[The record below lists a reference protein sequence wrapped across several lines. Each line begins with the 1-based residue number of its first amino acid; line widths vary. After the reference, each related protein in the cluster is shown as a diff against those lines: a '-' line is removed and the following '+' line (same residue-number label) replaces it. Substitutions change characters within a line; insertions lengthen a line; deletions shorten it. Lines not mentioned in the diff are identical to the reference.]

1 MNKKQ
6 STPPKKRGATVAA
19 VLCFVAA
26 IAIAG
31 TYTLGNSREARQK
44 EEIARTEENAAKEKS
59 TGDAEERARATDGLV
74 IQDSS
79 DTGGAGEGGTLEKTP
94 GMDILQ
100 RWIPEAFLYL
110 LRQEPE
116 TPFLLF
122 SFHQE
127 GVICYAK
134 ANKKQAEK
142 LEHDILRTYFSAYE
156 PQEEI
161 LHDIR
166 FRYYADTGSRFLGC
180 YQHEGVWVASYSKRL
195 LEQVVR
201 KQLLPQEQSDG
212 DELSPFFRQFDRNA
226 TANLLFPSDGWQIQ
240 VARHDTILWKYNLPW
255 VCTDLFPSEGNIC
268 GFCSFPYAV
277 PNDSLYEAM
286 GDSLAIQLEALFPR
300 LHVTPQTSQDSSEVY
315 FTFCSPL

>member
-1 MNKKQ
+1 MRRLKEDIGIIVL
-6 STPPKKRGATVAA
+6 SLLIAA
-19 VLCFVAA
+19 VSASYFLGFLQREKEAETQDLYYLLPTQPKSVLA
-26 IAIAG
+26 INQPTAFAH
-31 TYTLGNSREARQK
+31 L
-44 EEIARTEENAAKEKS
+44 
-59 TGDAEERARATDGLV
+59 L
-74 IQDSS
+74 
-79 DTGGAGEGGTLEKTP
+79 LEKTP

-122 SFHQE
+122 SFHPE

-201 KQLLPQEQSDG
+201 KQLLPQEQADE

>member
-1 MNKKQ
+1 MRRLKEDIGIIVL
-6 STPPKKRGATVAA
+6 SLLIAA
-19 VLCFVAA
+19 VSANYFLGFLQREKEAETQDLYYLLPTQPKSVLAINQPTAFVH
-26 IAIAG
+26 
-31 TYTLGNSREARQK
+31 L
-44 EEIARTEENAAKEKS
+44 
-59 TGDAEERARATDGLV
+59 L
-74 IQDSS
+74 
-79 DTGGAGEGGTLEKTP
+79 LEKTP

-142 LEHDILRTYFSAYE
+142 LEHDILRSYFSAYE
-156 PQEEI
+156 PQEET

-201 KQLLPQEQSDG
+201 KQLLPQEQSD
-212 DELSPFFRQFDRNA
+212 EESLSPFFRQFDRNA

>member
-1 MNKKQ
+1 MGESINAAEIKKILEDNEERLRRYV
-6 STPPKKRGATVAA
+6 SLLVKANELARLTGPSDEETLWRAHVADCASAVPLLPERGA
-19 VLCFVAA
+19 
-26 IAIAG
+26 
-31 TYTLGNSREARQK
+31 
-44 EEIARTEENAAKEKS
+44 
-59 TGDAEERARATDGLV
+59 V
-74 IQDSS
+74 IDVG
-79 DTGGAGEGGTLEKTP
+79 TGGGLPGIVWAVCRPGLRVTLLDSITRKCALVDKIAAAMGLANVSVVCSRSE
-94 GMDILQ
+94 D
-100 RWIPEAFLYL
+100 
-110 LRQEPE
+110 
-116 TPFLLF
+116 
-122 SFHQE
+122 
-127 GVICYAK
+127 YA
-134 ANKKQAEK
+134 KKQAEK

-180 YQHEGVWVASYSKRL
+180 YQYEGVWVASYSKRL

-201 KQLLPQEQSDG
+201 KQLLPQEQADE

>member
-1 MNKKQ
+1 MRRLKEDIGIIVL
-6 STPPKKRGATVAA
+6 SLLIAA
-19 VLCFVAA
+19 VSASYFLGFLQREKEAETQDLYYLLPSQPKSVLA
-26 IAIAG
+26 INQLTAFAH
-31 TYTLGNSREARQK
+31 L
-44 EEIARTEENAAKEKS
+44 
-59 TGDAEERARATDGLV
+59 L
-74 IQDSS
+74 
-79 DTGGAGEGGTLEKTP
+79 LEKTP

-201 KQLLPQEQSDG
+201 KQLLPQEQSDEDG
-212 DELSPFFRQFDRNA
+212 LSPFFRQFDRNA

-255 VCTDLFPSEGNIC
+255 VSTDLFPSEGNIC

>member
-1 MNKKQ
+1 MRRLKEDIGIIVL
-6 STPPKKRGATVAA
+6 SLLIAA
-19 VLCFVAA
+19 VSASYFLGFLQREKEAETQDLYYLLPSQPKSVLA
-26 IAIAG
+26 INQPTAFAH
-31 TYTLGNSREARQK
+31 L
-44 EEIARTEENAAKEKS
+44 
-59 TGDAEERARATDGLV
+59 L
-74 IQDSS
+74 
-79 DTGGAGEGGTLEKTP
+79 LEKTP
-94 GMDILQ
+94 GVDILQ
-100 RWIPEAFLYL
+100 RWIPEAFLYF

-142 LEHDILRTYFSAYE
+142 LEHDILRSYFSAYE
-156 PQEEI
+156 PQEET

-201 KQLLPQEQSDG
+201 KQLLPQEQT
-212 DELSPFFRQFDRNA
+212 DEDSLSPFFRQFDRNA

>member
-1 MNKKQ
+1 MRRLKEDI
-6 STPPKKRGATVAA
+6 GIIVLALLIAA
-19 VLCFVAA
+19 VSASYFLGFLQREKEAETQDLYYLLPTQPKSVLA
-26 IAIAG
+26 INQPTAFAH
-31 TYTLGNSREARQK
+31 L
-44 EEIARTEENAAKEKS
+44 
-59 TGDAEERARATDGLV
+59 L
-74 IQDSS
+74 
-79 DTGGAGEGGTLEKTP
+79 LEKTP
-94 GMDILQ
+94 GVDILQ
-100 RWIPEAFLYL
+100 RWIPEAFLYF

-142 LEHDILRTYFSAYE
+142 LEHDILRSYFSAYE
-156 PQEEI
+156 PQEET

-201 KQLLPQEQSDG
+201 KQLLPQEQT
-212 DELSPFFRQFDRNA
+212 DEDSLSPFFRQFDRNA

>member
-1 MNKKQ
+1 MRRLKEDIGIIVL
-6 STPPKKRGATVAA
+6 SLLIAA
-19 VLCFVAA
+19 VSASYFLGFLQREKEAETQDLYYLLPTQPKSVLA
-26 IAIAG
+26 INQPTAFAH
-31 TYTLGNSREARQK
+31 L
-44 EEIARTEENAAKEKS
+44 
-59 TGDAEERARATDGLV
+59 L
-74 IQDSS
+74 
-79 DTGGAGEGGTLEKTP
+79 LEKTP

-110 LRQEPE
+110 LRQEPK

-201 KQLLPQEQSDG
+201 KQLLPQEQSDE

-255 VCTDLFPSEGNIC
+255 VSTDLFPSEGNIC

>member
-1 MNKKQ
+1 MRRLKEDIGIIVL
-6 STPPKKRGATVAA
+6 SLLIAA
-19 VLCFVAA
+19 VSASYFLGFLQREKEAETQDLYYLLPTQPKSVLA
-26 IAIAG
+26 INQPTAFAH
-31 TYTLGNSREARQK
+31 L
-44 EEIARTEENAAKEKS
+44 
-59 TGDAEERARATDGLV
+59 L
-74 IQDSS
+74 
-79 DTGGAGEGGTLEKTP
+79 LEKTP
-94 GMDILQ
+94 GVDILQ
-100 RWIPEAFLYL
+100 RWIPEAFLYF

-142 LEHDILRTYFSAYE
+142 LEHDILRSYFSAYE
-156 PQEEI
+156 PQEET

-201 KQLLPQEQSDG
+201 KQLLPQEQSDE
-212 DELSPFFRQFDRNA
+212 DSLSPFFRQFDRNA

-286 GDSLAIQLEALFPR
+286 GDSLAIQLEAIFPR

>member
-1 MNKKQ
+1 MRRLKEDIGIIVL
-6 STPPKKRGATVAA
+6 SLLIAA
-19 VLCFVAA
+19 VSASYFLGFLQREKEAETQDLYYLLPTQPKSVLA
-26 IAIAG
+26 INQPTAFAH
-31 TYTLGNSREARQK
+31 L
-44 EEIARTEENAAKEKS
+44 
-59 TGDAEERARATDGLV
+59 L
-74 IQDSS
+74 
-79 DTGGAGEGGTLEKTP
+79 LEKTP
-94 GMDILQ
+94 GVDILQ

-201 KQLLPQEQSDG
+201 KQLLPQEQSDE

>member
-1 MNKKQ
+1 MRRLKEDIGIIVL
-6 STPPKKRGATVAA
+6 SLLIAA
-19 VLCFVAA
+19 VSASYFLGFLQREKEAETQDLYYLLPSQPKSVLAINQPTAFVH
-26 IAIAG
+26 
-31 TYTLGNSREARQK
+31 L
-44 EEIARTEENAAKEKS
+44 
-59 TGDAEERARATDGLV
+59 L
-74 IQDSS
+74 
-79 DTGGAGEGGTLEKTP
+79 LEKTP

-142 LEHDILRTYFSAYE
+142 LEHDILRSYFSAYE
-156 PQEEI
+156 PQEET

-201 KQLLPQEQSDG
+201 KQLLPQEQSDE
-212 DELSPFFRQFDRNA
+212 DSLSPFFRQFDRNA

-255 VCTDLFPSEGNIC
+255 VSTDLFPSEGNIC

>member
-1 MNKKQ
+1 MRRLKEDIGIIVL
-6 STPPKKRGATVAA
+6 SLLIAA
-19 VLCFVAA
+19 VSASYFLGFLQREKEAETQDLYYLLPTQPKSVLA
-26 IAIAG
+26 INQPTAFAH
-31 TYTLGNSREARQK
+31 L
-44 EEIARTEENAAKEKS
+44 
-59 TGDAEERARATDGLV
+59 L
-74 IQDSS
+74 
-79 DTGGAGEGGTLEKTP
+79 LEKTP
-94 GMDILQ
+94 GVDILQ

-110 LRQEPE
+110 LRQEPK

-156 PQEEI
+156 PQEET

-201 KQLLPQEQSDG
+201 KQLLPQEQSDE
-212 DELSPFFRQFDRNA
+212 DSLSPFFRQFDRNA

>member
-1 MNKKQ
+1 MRRLKEDIGIIVL
-6 STPPKKRGATVAA
+6 SLLIAA
-19 VLCFVAA
+19 VSASYFLGFLQREKEAETQDLYYLLPTQPKSVLA
-26 IAIAG
+26 INQPTAFAH
-31 TYTLGNSREARQK
+31 L
-44 EEIARTEENAAKEKS
+44 
-59 TGDAEERARATDGLV
+59 L
-74 IQDSS
+74 
-79 DTGGAGEGGTLEKTP
+79 LEKTP
-94 GMDILQ
+94 GVDILQ
-100 RWIPEAFLYL
+100 RWIPEAFLYF

-142 LEHDILRTYFSAYE
+142 LEHDILRSYFSAYE
-156 PQEEI
+156 PQEET

-201 KQLLPQEQSDG
+201 KQLLPQEQSDE
-212 DELSPFFRQFDRNA
+212 DSLSPFFRQFDRNA

>member
-1 MNKKQ
+1 MRRLKEDIGIIVL
-6 STPPKKRGATVAA
+6 SLLIAA
-19 VLCFVAA
+19 VSASYFLGFLQREKEAETQDLYYLLPSQPKSVLA
-26 IAIAG
+26 INQPTAFAH
-31 TYTLGNSREARQK
+31 L
-44 EEIARTEENAAKEKS
+44 
-59 TGDAEERARATDGLV
+59 L
-74 IQDSS
+74 
-79 DTGGAGEGGTLEKTP
+79 LEKTP

-142 LEHDILRTYFSAYE
+142 LEHDILRSYFSAYE
-156 PQEEI
+156 PQEET

-201 KQLLPQEQSDG
+201 KQLLPQEQSDE
-212 DELSPFFRQFDRNA
+212 DSLSPFFRQFDRNA

-255 VCTDLFPSEGNIC
+255 VSTDLFPSEGNIC

>member
-1 MNKKQ
+1 MRRLKEDIGIIVL
-6 STPPKKRGATVAA
+6 SLLIAA
-19 VLCFVAA
+19 VSASYFLGFLQREKEAETQDLYYLLPSQPKSVLA
-26 IAIAG
+26 INQPTAFAH
-31 TYTLGNSREARQK
+31 LF
-44 EEIARTEENAAKEKS
+44 
-59 TGDAEERARATDGLV
+59 
-74 IQDSS
+74 
-79 DTGGAGEGGTLEKTP
+79 LEKTP
-94 GMDILQ
+94 GVDILQ

-142 LEHDILRTYFSAYE
+142 LEHDILRSYFSAYE
-156 PQEEI
+156 PQEET

-201 KQLLPQEQSDG
+201 KQLLPQEQSDE

>member
-1 MNKKQ
+1 MRRLKEDIGIIVL
-6 STPPKKRGATVAA
+6 SLLIAA
-19 VLCFVAA
+19 VSASYFLGFLQREKEAETQDLYYLLPTQPKSVLA
-26 IAIAG
+26 INQPTAFAH
-31 TYTLGNSREARQK
+31 L
-44 EEIARTEENAAKEKS
+44 
-59 TGDAEERARATDGLV
+59 L
-74 IQDSS
+74 
-79 DTGGAGEGGTLEKTP
+79 LEKTP

-201 KQLLPQEQSDG
+201 KQLLPQEQTDE

-255 VCTDLFPSEGNIC
+255 VSTDLFPSEGNIC

>member
-1 MNKKQ
+1 MRRLKEDIGIIVL
-6 STPPKKRGATVAA
+6 SLLIAA
-19 VLCFVAA
+19 VSASYFLGFLQREKEAETQDLYYLLPSQPKSVLAINQPTAFVH
-26 IAIAG
+26 
-31 TYTLGNSREARQK
+31 L
-44 EEIARTEENAAKEKS
+44 
-59 TGDAEERARATDGLV
+59 L
-74 IQDSS
+74 
-79 DTGGAGEGGTLEKTP
+79 LEKTP

-201 KQLLPQEQSDG
+201 KQLLPQEQSDE

-255 VCTDLFPSEGNIC
+255 VSTDLFPSEGNIC

>member
-1 MNKKQ
+1 MRRLKEDIGIIVL
-6 STPPKKRGATVAA
+6 SLLIAA
-19 VLCFVAA
+19 VSASYFLGFLQREKEAETQDLYYLLPTQPKSVLA
-26 IAIAG
+26 INQPTAFAH
-31 TYTLGNSREARQK
+31 L
-44 EEIARTEENAAKEKS
+44 
-59 TGDAEERARATDGLV
+59 L
-74 IQDSS
+74 
-79 DTGGAGEGGTLEKTP
+79 LEKTP
-94 GMDILQ
+94 GVDILQ

-116 TPFLLF
+116 TSFLLF
-122 SFHQE
+122 SFHPE
-127 GVICYAK
+127 GVICYVK

-180 YQHEGVWVASYSKRL
+180 YQYEGVWVASYSKRL

-201 KQLLPQEQSDG
+201 KQLLPQEQSDE

-255 VCTDLFPSEGNIC
+255 VSTDLFPSEGNIC

>member
-1 MNKKQ
+1 MRRLKEDIGIIVL
-6 STPPKKRGATVAA
+6 SLLIAA
-19 VLCFVAA
+19 VSASYFLGFLQREKEAETQDLYYLLPTQPKSVLAINQPTAFVH
-26 IAIAG
+26 
-31 TYTLGNSREARQK
+31 L
-44 EEIARTEENAAKEKS
+44 
-59 TGDAEERARATDGLV
+59 L
-74 IQDSS
+74 
-79 DTGGAGEGGTLEKTP
+79 LEKTP
-94 GMDILQ
+94 GVDILQ

-142 LEHDILRTYFSAYE
+142 LEHDILRSYFSAYE

-201 KQLLPQEQSDG
+201 KQLLPQEQSDE
-212 DELSPFFRQFDRNA
+212 DSLSPFFRQFDRNA

-255 VCTDLFPSEGNIC
+255 VSTDLFPSEGNIC

>member
-1 MNKKQ
+1 MRRLKEDIGIIVL
-6 STPPKKRGATVAA
+6 SLLIAA
-19 VLCFVAA
+19 VSASYFLGFLQREKEAETQDLYYLLPTQPKSVLA
-26 IAIAG
+26 INQPTAFAH
-31 TYTLGNSREARQK
+31 L
-44 EEIARTEENAAKEKS
+44 
-59 TGDAEERARATDGLV
+59 L
-74 IQDSS
+74 
-79 DTGGAGEGGTLEKTP
+79 LEKTP
-94 GMDILQ
+94 GVDILQ

-127 GVICYAK
+127 EVICYAK

-156 PQEEI
+156 PQEET

-201 KQLLPQEQSDG
+201 KQLLPQEQSDE

>member
-1 MNKKQ
+1 MRRLKEDIGIIVL
-6 STPPKKRGATVAA
+6 SLLIAA
-19 VLCFVAA
+19 VSASYFLGFLQREKEAETQDLYYLLPTQPKSVLA
-26 IAIAG
+26 INQPTAFAH
-31 TYTLGNSREARQK
+31 L
-44 EEIARTEENAAKEKS
+44 
-59 TGDAEERARATDGLV
+59 L
-74 IQDSS
+74 
-79 DTGGAGEGGTLEKTP
+79 LEKTP
-94 GMDILQ
+94 GVDILQ
-100 RWIPEAFLYL
+100 RWIPEAFLYF

-156 PQEEI
+156 PQEET

-201 KQLLPQEQSDG
+201 KQLLPQEQSDE
-212 DELSPFFRQFDRNA
+212 DSLSPFFRQFDRNA

>member
-1 MNKKQ
+1 MRRLKEDIGIIVL
-6 STPPKKRGATVAA
+6 SLLIAA
-19 VLCFVAA
+19 VSASYFLGFLQREKEAETQDLYYLLPSQPKSVLA
-26 IAIAG
+26 INQPTAFAH
-31 TYTLGNSREARQK
+31 LF
-44 EEIARTEENAAKEKS
+44 
-59 TGDAEERARATDGLV
+59 
-74 IQDSS
+74 
-79 DTGGAGEGGTLEKTP
+79 LEKTP
-94 GMDILQ
+94 GVDILQ
-100 RWIPEAFLYL
+100 RWIPEAFLYF

-142 LEHDILRTYFSAYE
+142 LEHDILRSYFSAYE
-156 PQEEI
+156 PQEET

-201 KQLLPQEQSDG
+201 KQLLPQEQSDE

>member
-1 MNKKQ
+1 MRRLKEDIGIIVL
-6 STPPKKRGATVAA
+6 SLLIAA
-19 VLCFVAA
+19 VSASYFLGFLQREKEAETQDLYYLLPSQPKSVLA
-26 IAIAG
+26 INQPTAFAH
-31 TYTLGNSREARQK
+31 L
-44 EEIARTEENAAKEKS
+44 
-59 TGDAEERARATDGLV
+59 L
-74 IQDSS
+74 
-79 DTGGAGEGGTLEKTP
+79 LEKTP
-94 GMDILQ
+94 GVDILQ

-142 LEHDILRTYFSAYE
+142 LEHDILRSYFSAYE
-156 PQEEI
+156 PQEET

-201 KQLLPQEQSDG
+201 KQLLPQEQSDE
-212 DELSPFFRQFDRNA
+212 DDLSPFFRQFDRNA

-255 VCTDLFPSEGNIC
+255 VSTDLFPSEGNIC

>member
-1 MNKKQ
+1 MRRLKEDIGIIVL
-6 STPPKKRGATVAA
+6 SLLIAA
-19 VLCFVAA
+19 VSASYFLGFLQREKEAETQDLYYLLPSQPKSVLA
-26 IAIAG
+26 INQPTAFAH
-31 TYTLGNSREARQK
+31 L
-44 EEIARTEENAAKEKS
+44 
-59 TGDAEERARATDGLV
+59 L
-74 IQDSS
+74 
-79 DTGGAGEGGTLEKTP
+79 LEKTP
-94 GMDILQ
+94 GVDILQ
-100 RWIPEAFLYL
+100 RWIPEAFLYF

-142 LEHDILRTYFSAYE
+142 LEHDILRSYFSAYE
-156 PQEEI
+156 PQEET

-201 KQLLPQEQSDG
+201 KQLLPQEQSDE

>member
-1 MNKKQ
+1 MRRLKEDIGIIVL
-6 STPPKKRGATVAA
+6 SLLIAA
-19 VLCFVAA
+19 VSASYFLGFLQREKEAETQDLYYLLPTQPKSVLA
-26 IAIAG
+26 INQPTAFAH
-31 TYTLGNSREARQK
+31 L
-44 EEIARTEENAAKEKS
+44 
-59 TGDAEERARATDGLV
+59 L
-74 IQDSS
+74 
-79 DTGGAGEGGTLEKTP
+79 LEKTP
-94 GMDILQ
+94 GVDILQ

-142 LEHDILRTYFSAYE
+142 LEHDILRSYFSAYE
-156 PQEEI
+156 PQEET

-201 KQLLPQEQSDG
+201 KQLLPQEQT
-212 DELSPFFRQFDRNA
+212 DEDSLSPFFRQFDRNA

-255 VCTDLFPSEGNIC
+255 VSTDLFPSEGNIC

>member
-1 MNKKQ
+1 MRRLKEDIGIIVL
-6 STPPKKRGATVAA
+6 SLLIAA
-19 VLCFVAA
+19 VSASYFLGFLQREKEAETQDLYYLLPTQPKSVLA
-26 IAIAG
+26 INQPTAFAH
-31 TYTLGNSREARQK
+31 L
-44 EEIARTEENAAKEKS
+44 
-59 TGDAEERARATDGLV
+59 L
-74 IQDSS
+74 
-79 DTGGAGEGGTLEKTP
+79 LEKTP
-94 GMDILQ
+94 GVDILQ

-110 LRQEPE
+110 LRQQPE

-156 PQEEI
+156 PQEET

-201 KQLLPQEQSDG
+201 KQLLPQEQSDEDG
-212 DELSPFFRQFDRNA
+212 LSPFFRQFDRNA

-255 VCTDLFPSEGNIC
+255 VSTDLFPSEGNIC

>member
-1 MNKKQ
+1 MRRLKEDIGIIVL
-6 STPPKKRGATVAA
+6 SLLIAA
-19 VLCFVAA
+19 VSASYFLGFLQREKEAETQDLYYLLPSQPKSVLA
-26 IAIAG
+26 INQPTAFAH
-31 TYTLGNSREARQK
+31 L
-44 EEIARTEENAAKEKS
+44 
-59 TGDAEERARATDGLV
+59 L
-74 IQDSS
+74 
-79 DTGGAGEGGTLEKTP
+79 LEKTP
-94 GMDILQ
+94 GVDILQ

-180 YQHEGVWVASYSKRL
+180 YQYEGVWVASYSKRL

-201 KQLLPQEQSDG
+201 KQLLPQEQSDE

-255 VCTDLFPSEGNIC
+255 VSTDLFPSEGNIC
-268 GFCSFPYAV
+268 GFCSFPYTV

>member
-1 MNKKQ
+1 MRRLKEDIGIIVL
-6 STPPKKRGATVAA
+6 SLLIAA
-19 VLCFVAA
+19 VSASYFLGFLQREKEAETQDLYYLLPTQPKSVLA
-26 IAIAG
+26 INQPTAFAH
-31 TYTLGNSREARQK
+31 L
-44 EEIARTEENAAKEKS
+44 
-59 TGDAEERARATDGLV
+59 L
-74 IQDSS
+74 
-79 DTGGAGEGGTLEKTP
+79 LEKTP
-94 GMDILQ
+94 GVDILQ

-156 PQEEI
+156 PQEET

-201 KQLLPQEQSDG
+201 KQLLPQEQSDE
-212 DELSPFFRQFDRNA
+212 DSLSPFFRQFDRNA

-255 VCTDLFPSEGNIC
+255 VSTDLFPSEGNIC

>member
-1 MNKKQ
+1 MRRLKEDIGIIVL
-6 STPPKKRGATVAA
+6 SLLIAA
-19 VLCFVAA
+19 VSASYFLGFLQREKEAETQDLYYLLPSQPKSVLA
-26 IAIAG
+26 INQPTAFAH
-31 TYTLGNSREARQK
+31 L
-44 EEIARTEENAAKEKS
+44 
-59 TGDAEERARATDGLV
+59 L
-74 IQDSS
+74 
-79 DTGGAGEGGTLEKTP
+79 LEKTP
-94 GMDILQ
+94 GVDILQ

-142 LEHDILRTYFSAYE
+142 LEHDILRSYFSAYE
-156 PQEEI
+156 PQEET

-201 KQLLPQEQSDG
+201 KQLLPQEQSDE
-212 DELSPFFRQFDRNA
+212 DSLSPFFRQFDRNA

>member
-1 MNKKQ
+1 MRRLKEDIGIIVL
-6 STPPKKRGATVAA
+6 SLLIAA
-19 VLCFVAA
+19 VSASYFLGFLQREKEAETQDLYYLLPTQPKSVLA
-26 IAIAG
+26 INQPTAFAH
-31 TYTLGNSREARQK
+31 L
-44 EEIARTEENAAKEKS
+44 
-59 TGDAEERARATDGLV
+59 L
-74 IQDSS
+74 
-79 DTGGAGEGGTLEKTP
+79 LEKTP
-94 GMDILQ
+94 GVDILQ

-180 YQHEGVWVASYSKRL
+180 YQYEGVWVASYSKRL

-201 KQLLPQEQSDG
+201 KQLLPQEQADE

-255 VCTDLFPSEGNIC
+255 VSTDLFPSEGNIC

>member
-1 MNKKQ
+1 MRRLKEDIGIIVL
-6 STPPKKRGATVAA
+6 SLLIAA
-19 VLCFVAA
+19 VSASYFLGFLQREKEAETQDLYYLLPTQPKSVLA
-26 IAIAG
+26 INQPTAFAH
-31 TYTLGNSREARQK
+31 L
-44 EEIARTEENAAKEKS
+44 
-59 TGDAEERARATDGLV
+59 L
-74 IQDSS
+74 
-79 DTGGAGEGGTLEKTP
+79 LEKTP

-110 LRQEPE
+110 LRQEPK

-212 DELSPFFRQFDRNA
+212 DGLSPFFRQFDRNA

-255 VCTDLFPSEGNIC
+255 VSTDLFPSEGNIC

>member
-1 MNKKQ
+1 MRRLKEDIGIIVL
-6 STPPKKRGATVAA
+6 SLLIAA
-19 VLCFVAA
+19 VSASYFLGFLQREKEAETQDLYYLLPTQPKSVLA
-26 IAIAG
+26 INQPTAFAH
-31 TYTLGNSREARQK
+31 L
-44 EEIARTEENAAKEKS
+44 
-59 TGDAEERARATDGLV
+59 L
-74 IQDSS
+74 
-79 DTGGAGEGGTLEKTP
+79 LEKTP

-100 RWIPEAFLYL
+100 RWIPEAFLYF

-201 KQLLPQEQSDG
+201 KQLLPQEQSDE

-255 VCTDLFPSEGNIC
+255 VSTDLFPSEGNIC

>member
-1 MNKKQ
+1 MRRLKEDIGIIVL
-6 STPPKKRGATVAA
+6 SLLIAA
-19 VLCFVAA
+19 VSASYFLGFLQREKEAETQDLYYLLPTQPKSVLA
-26 IAIAG
+26 INQPTAFAH
-31 TYTLGNSREARQK
+31 L
-44 EEIARTEENAAKEKS
+44 
-59 TGDAEERARATDGLV
+59 L
-74 IQDSS
+74 
-79 DTGGAGEGGTLEKTP
+79 LEKTP
-94 GMDILQ
+94 GVDILQ

-110 LRQEPE
+110 LRQQPE

-201 KQLLPQEQSDG
+201 KQLLPQEQSDE
-212 DELSPFFRQFDRNA
+212 DSLSPFFRQFDRNA

-255 VCTDLFPSEGNIC
+255 VSTDLFPSEGNIC

>member
-1 MNKKQ
+1 MRRLKEDIGIIVL
-6 STPPKKRGATVAA
+6 SLLIAA
-19 VLCFVAA
+19 VSASYFLGFLQREKEAETQDLYYLLPTQPKSVLA
-26 IAIAG
+26 INQPTAFAH
-31 TYTLGNSREARQK
+31 L
-44 EEIARTEENAAKEKS
+44 
-59 TGDAEERARATDGLV
+59 L
-74 IQDSS
+74 
-79 DTGGAGEGGTLEKTP
+79 LEKTP
-94 GMDILQ
+94 GVDILQ

-142 LEHDILRTYFSAYE
+142 LEHDILRSYFSAYE
-156 PQEEI
+156 PQEET

-180 YQHEGVWVASYSKRL
+180 YQYGGIWVASYSKRL

-201 KQLLPQEQSDG
+201 KQLLPQKQTD
-212 DELSPFFRQFDRNA
+212 DDDLSPFFRQFDRNA

>member
-1 MNKKQ
+1 MRRLKEDIGIIVL
-6 STPPKKRGATVAA
+6 SLLIAA
-19 VLCFVAA
+19 VSASYFLGFLQREKEAETQDLYYLLPTQPKSVLAINQPTAFVH
-26 IAIAG
+26 
-31 TYTLGNSREARQK
+31 L
-44 EEIARTEENAAKEKS
+44 
-59 TGDAEERARATDGLV
+59 L
-74 IQDSS
+74 
-79 DTGGAGEGGTLEKTP
+79 LEKTP

-142 LEHDILRTYFSAYE
+142 LEHDILRSYFSAYE
-156 PQEEI
+156 PQEET

-201 KQLLPQEQSDG
+201 KQLLPQEQT
-212 DELSPFFRQFDRNA
+212 DEDSLSPFFRQFDRNA

-255 VCTDLFPSEGNIC
+255 VSTDLFPSEGNIC

>member
-1 MNKKQ
+1 MRRLKEDIGIIVL
-6 STPPKKRGATVAA
+6 SLLIAA
-19 VLCFVAA
+19 VSASYFLGFLQREKEAETQDLYYLLPSQPKSVLAINQPTAFVH
-26 IAIAG
+26 
-31 TYTLGNSREARQK
+31 L
-44 EEIARTEENAAKEKS
+44 
-59 TGDAEERARATDGLV
+59 L
-74 IQDSS
+74 
-79 DTGGAGEGGTLEKTP
+79 LEKTP

-142 LEHDILRTYFSAYE
+142 LEHDILRSYFSAYE
-156 PQEEI
+156 PQEET

-201 KQLLPQEQSDG
+201 KQLLPQEQSDE
-212 DELSPFFRQFDRNA
+212 DSLSPFFRQFDRNA

>member
-1 MNKKQ
+1 MRRLKEDIGIIVL
-6 STPPKKRGATVAA
+6 SLLIAA
-19 VLCFVAA
+19 VSASYFLGFLQREKEAETQDLYYLLPTQPKSVLA
-26 IAIAG
+26 INQPTAFAH
-31 TYTLGNSREARQK
+31 L
-44 EEIARTEENAAKEKS
+44 
-59 TGDAEERARATDGLV
+59 L
-74 IQDSS
+74 
-79 DTGGAGEGGTLEKTP
+79 LEKTP
-94 GMDILQ
+94 GVDILQ

-122 SFHQE
+122 SFHPE

-134 ANKKQAEK
+134 ANKKQAEA

-201 KQLLPQEQSDG
+201 KQLLPQEQSDE

>member
-1 MNKKQ
+1 MRRLKEDIGIIVL
-6 STPPKKRGATVAA
+6 SLLIAA
-19 VLCFVAA
+19 VSASYFLGFLQREKEAETQDLYYLLPSQPKSVLA
-26 IAIAG
+26 INQPTAFAH
-31 TYTLGNSREARQK
+31 L
-44 EEIARTEENAAKEKS
+44 
-59 TGDAEERARATDGLV
+59 L
-74 IQDSS
+74 
-79 DTGGAGEGGTLEKTP
+79 LEKTP

-100 RWIPEAFLYL
+100 RWIPEAFLYF

-201 KQLLPQEQSDG
+201 KQLLPQEQSDEDG
-212 DELSPFFRQFDRNA
+212 LSPFFRQFDRNA

-255 VCTDLFPSEGNIC
+255 VSTDLFPSEGNIC

>member
-1 MNKKQ
+1 MRRLKEDIGIIVL
-6 STPPKKRGATVAA
+6 SLLIAA
-19 VLCFVAA
+19 VSASYFLGFLQREKEAETQDLYYLLPTQPKSVLA
-26 IAIAG
+26 INQPTAFAH
-31 TYTLGNSREARQK
+31 L
-44 EEIARTEENAAKEKS
+44 
-59 TGDAEERARATDGLV
+59 L
-74 IQDSS
+74 
-79 DTGGAGEGGTLEKTP
+79 LEKTP
-94 GMDILQ
+94 GVDILQ

-110 LRQEPE
+110 LRQEPK
-116 TPFLLF
+116 TSFLLF
-122 SFHQE
+122 SFHPE

-134 ANKKQAEK
+134 ANKKQAEA
-142 LEHDILRTYFSAYE
+142 LEQDILRSYFPAYE
-156 PQEEI
+156 PQEET

-180 YQHEGVWVASYSKRL
+180 YQYEGVWVASYSKRL

-201 KQLLPQEQSDG
+201 KQLLPQEQADE

-255 VCTDLFPSEGNIC
+255 VSTDLFPSEGNIC

>member
-1 MNKKQ
+1 MRRLKEDIGIIVL
-6 STPPKKRGATVAA
+6 SLLIAA
-19 VLCFVAA
+19 VSASYFLGFLQREKEAETQDLYYLLPTQPKSVLA
-26 IAIAG
+26 INQPSAFAH
-31 TYTLGNSREARQK
+31 LF
-44 EEIARTEENAAKEKS
+44 
-59 TGDAEERARATDGLV
+59 
-74 IQDSS
+74 
-79 DTGGAGEGGTLEKTP
+79 LEKAP
-94 GMDILQ
+94 GDILR
-100 RWIPEAFLYL
+100 RWIPEAFLYF
-110 LRQEPE
+110 LRQEPK
-116 TPFLLF
+116 TSFLLF
-122 SFHQE
+122 SFHPE

-201 KQLLPQEQSDG
+201 KQLLPQEQSDE

-255 VCTDLFPSEGNIC
+255 VSTDLFPSEGNIC

>member
-1 MNKKQ
+1 MRRLKEDIGIIVL
-6 STPPKKRGATVAA
+6 SLLIAA
-19 VLCFVAA
+19 VSASYFLGFLQREKEAETQDLYYLLPTQPKSVLA
-26 IAIAG
+26 INQPTAFAH
-31 TYTLGNSREARQK
+31 L
-44 EEIARTEENAAKEKS
+44 
-59 TGDAEERARATDGLV
+59 L
-74 IQDSS
+74 
-79 DTGGAGEGGTLEKTP
+79 LEKTP
-94 GMDILQ
+94 GVDILQ
-100 RWIPEAFLYL
+100 RWIPEAFLYF

-142 LEHDILRTYFSAYE
+142 LEHDILRSYFSAYE
-156 PQEEI
+156 PQEET

-212 DELSPFFRQFDRNA
+212 DSLSPFFRQFDRNA